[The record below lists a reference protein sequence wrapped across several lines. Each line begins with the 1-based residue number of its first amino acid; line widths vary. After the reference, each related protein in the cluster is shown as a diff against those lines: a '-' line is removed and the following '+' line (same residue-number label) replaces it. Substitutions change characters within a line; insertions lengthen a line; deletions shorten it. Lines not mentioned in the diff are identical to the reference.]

1 MVSLPIK
8 QPLWEA
14 YVYIGTFK
22 YNENSAAKNTKVFT
36 KHKSKSIYREFRIK
50 FPKSPY
56 VISFE
61 REKFPYKPF
70 HGYLVF

>member
-22 YNENSAAKNTKVFT
+22 YNENSAAKNTKVFLF
-36 KHKSKSIYREFRIK
+36 IYREFRIK